1 MGPRGDLT
9 CINESESLSRPIRSV
24 PMITKVRAYLW
35 YTLTIPR
42 ALRGFGIPRASREF
56 SIPRASRVFGIPRAF
71 GIA

>member
-1 MGPRGDLT
+1 
-9 CINESESLSRPIRSV
+9 
-24 PMITKVRAYLW
+24 MITKVRAYLW